1 LFLFQAAGVPVDFE
15 TFFFSEV
22 HHTMSAPLEDVAKSI
37 STNGI
42 CLKVKKTTEVPFY
55 FIDNNSQPFV
65 KGSNPTSYLSRTTG
79 PP

>member
-37 STNGI
+37 ATNRI
-42 CLKVKKTTEVPFY
+42 CLKVKEQEKYHSASLIV
-55 FIDNNSQPFV
+55 I
-65 KGSNPTSYLSRTTG
+65 LSLM
-79 PP
+79 